1 MNEKKKCAVCGKR
14 FEAKRRDALYCSA
27 QCKQHAHYKR
37 NATKQTDTHQDVFYM
52 DEYNEVEK
60 VYSEMELVS
69 YCFIRRN
76 LNADASLEEV
86 LRYMK
91 TVWDYG
97 SLWDDYWQSK
107 PFIDYKNRFL
117 NGEIKIVS
125 KRPQ

>member
-37 NATKQTDTHQDVFYM
+37 NATKQTDTHQDIFYM

-97 SLWDDYWQSK
+97 NLWEDYWQSK
-107 PFIDYKNRFL
+107 PFLDYKNRFL

-125 KRPQ
+125 KRSQ